1 MIGRVWKARV
11 GMAVFA
17 LGLALMPRLS
27 AAQNQQPGGANPRG
41 TVSLPISLP
50 SESASTS
57 TDDADAP
64 VSSDRLVEL
73 ARRLSSTPS
82 LSRLAPLNFP
92 SAAEP
97 ARPPVPHASASSD
110 VGGRESL
117 PLGGS
122 AENVASIANSR
133 TPAMGSGW
141 VFNTMT
147 ALGIVIALILAV
159 RLLIA
164 KAYGQGAATSSGA
177 IINVLSRMTIAPR
190 SHVLL
195 LKVGDRVLV
204 VSESASGMRTLCEIT
219 DEVEVAR
226 LVGATSAGKASSVSQ
241 GFSQLLSK
249 AASTYRPDQHSK
261 DEGADEQEHY
271 IDRTRD
277 QLSNLLSR
285 IRTMARENVR

>member
-1 MIGRVWKARV
+1 
-11 GMAVFA
+11 MAVFA
-17 LGLALMPRLS
+17 LGLALMPQLS

-41 TVSLPISLP
+41 TVLLPISLP
-50 SESASTS
+50 PDSNSSSNSATA
-57 TDDADAP
+57 DDADSAA
-64 VSSDRLVEL
+64 SSDRLVEL
-73 ARRLSSTPS
+73 ARRLSTPS
-82 LSRLAPLNFP
+82 LSRLAPLTFP
-92 SAAEP
+92 DAAEP
-97 ARPPVPHASASSD
+97 ARTSAPDPSTSRD
-110 VGGRESL
+110 AVARESL

-122 AENVASIANSR
+122 AENVASITTGR
-133 TPAMGSGW
+133 TPGTGSGW

-159 RLLIA
+159 RLLIT
-164 KAYGQGAATSSGA
+164 KAYGQTSAASSSS
-177 IINVLSRMTIAPR
+177 IIHVMARMTIAPR

-204 VSESASGMRTLCEIT
+204 VSESAAGMRTLCEIT

-226 LVGATSAGKASSVSQ
+226 LVGATSAGKASSISQ

-249 AASTYRPDQHSK
+249 AAGTYRQDQHIK

-271 IDRTRD
+271 VDRTRD

-285 IRTMARENVR
+285 IRTMAKENVR

>member
-41 TVSLPISLP
+41 MVSLPISLP
-50 SESASTS
+50 SESASAS
-57 TDDADAP
+57 TDDNNAA
-64 VSSDRLVEL
+64 VASDRLVEL
-73 ARRLSSTPS
+73 AQRLSSTPS

-97 ARPPVPHASASSD
+97 VRSSVPHASASPD
-110 VGGRESL
+110 GGSRESL

-122 AENVASIANSR
+122 AENVASIADSR
-133 TPAMGSGW
+133 TPAIGSGW
-141 VFNTMT
+141 MFNTMT

-164 KAYGQGAATSSGA
+164 KAYGQTSATSSGS
-177 IINVLSRMTIAPR
+177 IINVLTRIAIAPR

-204 VSESASGMRTLCEIT
+204 VSESTSGMRTLCEIT

-226 LVGATSAGKASSVSQ
+226 LIGATSASKASSVSH

-249 AASTYRPDQHSK
+249 AASTYRPDQHTK
-261 DEGADEQEHY
+261 DEGTDEQEHY

-285 IRTMARENVR
+285 IRTMAKENVR